1 MTKQTYSV
9 YIIEKS
15 GERIH
20 WSVEQSYQDAINEA
34 AWQRRNEG
42 REAVVIEDQK

>member
-20 WSVEQSYQDAINEA
+20 WSTEQSYQDAINEA
-34 AWQRRNEG
+34 HSLRKYEN
-42 REAVVIEDQK
+42 REAVVIED

>member
-15 GERIH
+15 GEWVH
-20 WSVEQSYQDAINEA
+20 WSVEQSYQDAVNEA
-34 AWQRRNEG
+34 AWQHKYEG
-42 REAVVIEDQK
+42 REAVVIEDQR

>member
-34 AWQRRNEG
+34 HYLRKYEN
-42 REAVVIEDQK
+42 REAVVVED